1 MANISS
7 LSALANQRSQQDY
20 NRYSVSSYKWFMDK
34 INNLR
39 NPVALAN
46 QINREKQRATSK
58 FTIGGLYYFYYSA
71 KTAARLE
78 YWDAFPLVIPVQRY
92 NDGFLGLNLH
102 YLPVKIRAGFMD
114 KLMERAKLNENDD
127 PIKVM
132 ISYQILESSLRY
144 KEFKPCVKRY
154 LYSNIASRILA
165 VQPNE
170 WETAVFLPTH
180 QFQKAAASKVWKDSV
195 DEIKNP
201 NQASHTTVSTIV
213 GQTKTE

>member
-1 MANISS
+1 MKNIST
-7 LSALANQRSQQDY
+7 LSTLANQRSQQDY
-20 NRYSVSSYKWFMDK
+20 TRYSVSSYRWFLSK

-46 QINREKQRATSK
+46 EINKEKQRVTGK
-58 FTIGGLYYFYYSA
+58 FTIGGLYYFYYNA
-71 KTAARLE
+71 KTAAKLE

-92 NDGFLGLNLH
+92 GDGFLGLNLH

-114 KLMERAKLNENDD
+114 KLIDRAKLNENDD

-180 QFQKAAASKVWKDSV
+180 QFQKAKANQVWKDSV

-201 NQASHTTVSTIV
+201 NESSYTTVSTIV